1 MMIGFT
7 STARAACATTRKPAA
22 PPPRRLSSSSTVT
35 ELNTMTSR
43 VMIRSAGTPP
53 ASPYSQS
60 SSGRA
65 SMTPLEN
72 AEPNAWIVISAT
84 RMPKTS
90 RATLAPPTNTAACA
104 RK

>member
-1 MMIGFT
+1 
-7 STARAACATTRKPAA
+7 
-22 PPPRRLSSSSTVT
+22 
-35 ELNTMTSR
+35 MTSR
-43 VMIRSAGTPP
+43 VMISSAGTPP

-72 AEPNAWIVISAT
+72 AEPNAWMVISAT
-84 RMPKTS
+84 RILKIRRPSKMPVV
-90 RATLAPPTNTAACA
+90 NTVDWA